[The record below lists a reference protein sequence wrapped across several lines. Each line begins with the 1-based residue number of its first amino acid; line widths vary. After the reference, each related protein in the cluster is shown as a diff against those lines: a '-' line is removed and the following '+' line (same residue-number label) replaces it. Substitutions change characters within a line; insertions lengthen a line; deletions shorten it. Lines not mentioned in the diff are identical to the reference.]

1 MFLLIP
7 HPHYPIKK
15 CESSL
20 PLTLLLVR
28 SAAEKRPGYA
38 RDLAFTLFNAGH
50 REDAARLWVISEA
63 TAPDGSCRYD
73 PFGAHVLTGDPQD
86 VGQGQRAL
94 LGKLG

>member
-73 PFGAHVLTGDPQD
+73 EKSDTYTILGFGMDI
-86 VGQGQRAL
+86 QGQRAL